1 LRIETNKSGPRQGP
15 LPSGNLLHSY
25 RVDDKNDVF
34 YVLEIV
40 IFKLAKL
47 NNQRMT
53 ANNEPTQMAKLSRD
67 STKKGD

>member
-1 LRIETNKSGPRQGP
+1 MIKMML
-15 LPSGNLLHSY
+15 
-25 RVDDKNDVF
+25 